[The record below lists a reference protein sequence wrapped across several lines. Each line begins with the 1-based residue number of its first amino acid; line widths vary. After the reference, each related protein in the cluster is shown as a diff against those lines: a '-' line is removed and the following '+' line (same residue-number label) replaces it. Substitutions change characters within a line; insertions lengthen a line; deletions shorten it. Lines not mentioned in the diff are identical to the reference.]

1 MLFYILTLSDTLHC
15 FLLPL
20 KLQIG
25 NLRIGEGD
33 CDWDSDCLYGLDCD
47 SDWWWNTDYCVAG
60 STMLLHL
67 NHDLF
72 EYSNFDYWR
81 IITLIE
87 IYVQDLTLG
96 MPTGHPGEV
105 GMIVLK
111 HAVATE

>member
-1 MLFYILTLSDTLHC
+1 
-15 FLLPL
+15 
-20 KLQIG
+20 
-25 NLRIGEGD
+25 
-33 CDWDSDCLYGLDCD
+33 
-47 SDWWWNTDYCVAG
+47 
-60 STMLLHL
+60 MLLNS

-72 EYSNFDYWR
+72 ECSNFNYWR

-96 MPTGHPGEV
+96 TPTGHPGEV